1 VEVIGKSMLFFGS
14 SSIDLKITIFLLAI
28 SFLIS
33 LVILLFSKK
42 IYLAVLVFSILAN
55 ISFLLNIGS
64 EMFVVYNFLWLGY
77 FSFFIWPI
85 LNILL
90 IVWYAKSGAKK
101 K

>member
-1 VEVIGKSMLFFGS
+1 MLFFGS
-14 SSIDLKITIFLLAI
+14 SSIDLKITIFLLAV

-64 EMFVVYNFLWLGY
+64 EMFVAYHFLWFGY
-77 FSFFIWPI
+77 FSLLIWPL
-85 LNILL
+85 LNIFL
-90 IVWYAKSGAKK
+90 IIHYARTKPKK
-101 K
+101 

>member
-1 VEVIGKSMLFFGS
+1 MLFFGS
-14 SSIDLKITIFLLAI
+14 SSIDLKITIFLLAV

-64 EMFVVYNFLWLGY
+64 EMFVAYHFLWFGY
-77 FSFFIWPI
+77 FSLLIWPL
-85 LNILL
+85 LNIFL
-90 IVWYAKSGAKK
+90 IIHYARTNPKK
-101 K
+101 

>member
-1 VEVIGKSMLFFGS
+1 MLFFGS
-14 SSIDLKITIFLLAI
+14 SNIDLKITIFLLAV

-64 EMFVVYNFLWLGY
+64 EMFVAYHFLWFGY
-77 FSFFIWPI
+77 FSLLIWPL
-85 LNILL
+85 LNIFL
-90 IVWYAKSGAKK
+90 IIHYARTKPKK
-101 K
+101 